1 VETTRATQL
10 VGTPLR
16 RRVWVLPGLSCAGR
30 RCLVDVV
37 CIAVACVVAARSSE
51 IGGAGAVVWSL
62 AFAAI
67 LLRLLASRGLYQ
79 PRLDPRLLDT
89 LRSVLTL
96 TTVAA
101 ALVVTLRVFVGDAED
116 VAAQAALLWTS
127 TTVLLL
133 SARLSLAFAERRG
146 SRAHG
151 EPTLIVGAG
160 MVGQAIAR
168 RLQAHKE
175 FGLLPIGF
183 LDKQPLVAEKPGSLE
198 LPVLGASWDFD
209 DIVAKHG
216 IRHVVVTFS
225 TAPTEVFVRIM
236 NRCEQLGIRTTFVP
250 RFFERTTE
258 RVVVD
263 RLGALPLI
271 SSRPANPRGL
281 QYEFKY
287 ALDVVGAALMILILS
302 PVLAVIALCVLISS
316 GRPILYRQERIGRDG
331 KRFEMLKFRSMRT
344 APDSAEAPASV
355 ATDPETAPGGV
366 EGVDRRTRLGIF
378 MRKTSLDELP
388 QLVNVLRGEMSFV
401 GPRPERPEYVDK
413 FAHTIHRYGERH
425 RVKSGVTGWAQ
436 VNGLRGKTSVA
447 DRAEWD
453 NYYIENWSLWFDFK
467 ILLQTV
473 VAVARPGD
481 VE

>member
-1 VETTRATQL
+1 MTSAPLPSPNPPAAHTVETTRGTQL

-51 IGGAGAVVWSL
+51 IGGAGAVAWSL
-62 AFAAI
+62 AFAVI

-89 LRSVLTL
+89 LRSVMTL

-101 ALVVTLRVFVGDAED
+101 ALVVTLRVFVGNADD
-116 VAAQAALLWTS
+116 VAAQAALLWAS

-175 FGLLPIGF
+175 FGLLPVGF
-183 LDKQPLVAEKPGSLE
+183 LDKQPLMAEQPGSLE

-209 DIVAKHG
+209 DIVAAYG

-250 RFFERTTE
+250 RFFEKTTE

-316 GRPILYRQERIGRDG
+316 GRPILYARNGSAATESVSRCSSSVRCGR
-331 KRFEMLKFRSMRT
+331 RRT
-344 APDSAEAPASV
+344 ARRRRV
-355 ATDPETAPGGV
+355 RR
-366 EGVDRRTRLGIF
+366 DR
-378 MRKTSLDELP
+378 S
-388 QLVNVLRGEMSFV
+388 
-401 GPRPERPEYVDK
+401 
-413 FAHTIHRYGERH
+413 RH
-425 RVKSGVTGWAQ
+425 RAGRRRGRRPADAARHLHAQ
-436 VNGLRGKTSVA
+436 DVA
-447 DRAEWD
+447 GRA
-453 NYYIENWSLWFDFK
+453 S
-467 ILLQTV
+467 
-473 VAVARPGD
+473 AAR
-481 VE
+481 ERAAR